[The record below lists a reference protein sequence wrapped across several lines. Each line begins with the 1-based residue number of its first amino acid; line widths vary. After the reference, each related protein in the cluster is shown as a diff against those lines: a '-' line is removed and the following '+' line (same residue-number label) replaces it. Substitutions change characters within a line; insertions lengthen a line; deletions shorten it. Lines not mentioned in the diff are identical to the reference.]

1 MSEECQGNP
10 KKQTYLLECRPYVDY
25 ISKKV
30 CIADPMQTMQTVFV
44 TLIFRTKRTQAVLC
58 NNGRV
63 RFGLNITEAVTPVD
77 RSLVRNCAAME
88 LLCWQRGAAQLAALL
103 LIAVSCTPATP
114 WSPRGLL
121 PACC

>member
-44 TLIFRTKRTQAVLC
+44 TLAKQSL
-58 NNGRV
+58 GK
-63 RFGLNITEAVTPVD
+63 
-77 RSLVRNCAAME
+77 LVRVLQSMST
-88 LLCWQRGAAQLAALL
+88 LFLFPV
-103 LIAVSCTPATP
+103 IP
-114 WSPRGLL
+114 SPTHRDVVFGYRYRD
-121 PACC
+121 

>member
-44 TLIFRTKRTQAVLC
+44 TLVDPAADKADPETEYLGWSCACHDRVLSSC
-58 NNGRV
+58 QG
-63 RFGLNITEAVTPVD
+63 GQED
-77 RSLVRNCAAME
+77 GDSL
-88 LLCWQRGAAQLAALL
+88 
-103 LIAVSCTPATP
+103 
-114 WSPRGLL
+114 
-121 PACC
+121 

>member
-44 TLIFRTKRTQAVLC
+44 TL
-58 NNGRV
+58 
-63 RFGLNITEAVTPVD
+63 D
-77 RSLVRNCAAME
+77 
-88 LLCWQRGAAQLAALL
+88 LLDTVARHNPG
-103 LIAVSCTPATP
+103 
-114 WSPRGLL
+114 G
-121 PACC
+121 

>member
-44 TLIFRTKRTQAVLC
+44 TL
-58 NNGRV
+58 
-63 RFGLNITEAVTPVD
+63 PSD
-77 RSLVRNCAAME
+77 DP
-88 LLCWQRGAAQLAALL
+88 GAAG
-103 LIAVSCTPATP
+103 PAEAP
-114 WSPRGLL
+114 EGWSDLGLV
-121 PACC
+121 